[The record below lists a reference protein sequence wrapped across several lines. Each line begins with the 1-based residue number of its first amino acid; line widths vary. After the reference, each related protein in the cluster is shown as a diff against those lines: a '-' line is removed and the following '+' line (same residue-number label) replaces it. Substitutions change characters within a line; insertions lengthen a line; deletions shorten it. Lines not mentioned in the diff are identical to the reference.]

1 MNPSIV
7 LTEVYSTDSHIALQE
22 DSSLR
27 LSVNKIILHFN
38 LLNCYVFDVA
48 LKPFLTKFPK
58 WTQNAYG
65 KKK

>member
-7 LTEVYSTDSHIALQE
+7 LTEVYSMDSHIALQE

-27 LSVNKIILHFN
+27 LSVNKIIFHFN
-38 LLNCYVFDVA
+38 LLNCYAFDVA

-58 WTQNAYG
+58 
-65 KKK
+65 